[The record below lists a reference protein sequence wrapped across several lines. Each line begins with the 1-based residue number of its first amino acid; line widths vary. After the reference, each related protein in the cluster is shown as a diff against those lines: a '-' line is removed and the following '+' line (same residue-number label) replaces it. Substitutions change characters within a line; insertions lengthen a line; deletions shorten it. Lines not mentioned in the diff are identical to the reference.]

1 MGAERQGSMQQMQ
14 REAVRK
20 THRFSPEAITEQRL
34 ELFRHI
40 AASSDGVGIG
50 STEKFVV
57 TNF

>member
-1 MGAERQGSMQQMQ
+1 MQQMQ
-14 REAVRK
+14 REAVRN

-50 STEKFVV
+50 STGKFVV
-57 TNF
+57 TNFLNKMS